1 MVYEKGYFSL
11 KIKKLGN
18 WFKNMVGLKYDKSG
32 NFCYGGLGLGDDVLS
47 LLTP

>member
-18 WFKNMVGLKYDKSG
+18 WFKNMEGLKYDKSG
-32 NFCYGGLGLGDDVLS
+32 NFCYGGWVWEMMYFLY
-47 LLTP
+47 